1 MSDEIHVFIYSG
13 GPGADA
19 EHEKVRDETVQG
31 TLFDVE
37 GIGAALMLSGHA
49 TVTGEVRRVAATALG
64 QMDAR
69 ARVREGLYR
78 RVGVQIGET
87 PCWAW
92 VAGPTLA
99 PRLASSRRGRG
110 GESS

>member
-1 MSDEIHVFIYSG
+1 MSEAIHVFVYHG
-13 GPGADA
+13 GPGTDA
-19 EHEKVRDETVQG
+19 EHEKVRGETVQG

-37 GIGAALMLSGHA
+37 GIGAALMLSGH
-49 TVTGEVRRVAATALG
+49 TTIEGEVRRVPLSALE
-64 QMDAR
+64 QVDAR
-69 ARVREGLYR
+69 ARVREGVYR
-78 RVGVQIGET
+78 RVGVQVGET

-99 PRLASSRRGRG
+99 PRLASGRRGRG

>member
-1 MSDEIHVFIYSG
+1 MRDQVHVFVYSG
-13 GPGADA
+13 GPGGGVV
-19 EHEKVRDETVQG
+19 HEKVRDDAVQG

-37 GIGAALMLSGHA
+37 GIGHALMLSGHA
-49 TVTGEVRRVAATALG
+49 AIGGEVRRVAVSAVA
-64 QMDAR
+64 DIDDR

-78 RVGVQIGET
+78 RVGVRVGET

-92 VAGPTLA
+92 VAGPSLA
-99 PRLASSRRGRG
+99 PRLASGRRARG